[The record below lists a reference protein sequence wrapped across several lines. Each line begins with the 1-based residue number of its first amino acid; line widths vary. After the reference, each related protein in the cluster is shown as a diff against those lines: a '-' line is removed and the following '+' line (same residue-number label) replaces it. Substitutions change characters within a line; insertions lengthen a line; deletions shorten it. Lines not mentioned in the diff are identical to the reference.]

1 MVSTLLSIELP
12 LNPYNFTTPEHQDFS
27 RFPNPITAHDSSFR
41 ENLLK
46 TRRTLGE
53 QVLADIFEIAFADLW
68 VIDQCPVHNRFPDF
82 FIPAFNLAVEVD
94 GGYHYK
100 GGSRDRRDGYKD
112 WALTKRG
119 FNVFHID
126 NRFLVESCLDV
137 VSELK
142 KFVERLLEPIQSFGP
157 FCPWGWTH
165 YLAYKSSEKN
175 DFSLSNPNDLVSIRW
190 EIKKRYPVPEYCPS
204 KWRVAEREK
213 AFEIEANTLDLT
225 GLNYELDPG
234 SFGDFLYPRC
244 DKFRSDSNQS
254 VKAEKNRSITSIIFE
269 ELGRLSDKNPSSI
282 SLTDSLV
289 GDLGLGKNRINDI
302 RVALGD
308 AFNTHISY
316 QDVKYSN
323 YVSDLV
329 RYFWFT
335 KYE

>member
-1 MVSTLLSIELP
+1 MVTTVLPTDLP

-27 RFPNPITAHDSSFR
+27 RFPNPIIAHDNSFR

-46 TRRTLGE
+46 IRRTLGE

-94 GGYHYK
+94 GGYHYR

-126 NRFLVESCLDV
+126 NRFLLENFLDI
-137 VSELK
+137 VSDLK
-142 KFVERLLEPIQSFGP
+142 KFIERLLEPIQSSGP
-157 FCPWGWTH
+157 FCPWGWIY
-165 YLAYKSSEKN
+165 YLAYRPSEKY
-175 DFSLSNPNDLVSIRW
+175 DFFLSNPNDLVSIRW
-190 EIKKRYPVPEYCPS
+190 EIANRYPVPEYCPS
-204 KWRVAEREK
+204 NWCVADREK
-213 AFEIEANTLDLT
+213 SFELEANTLDLT
-225 GLNYELDPG
+225 GLIYELDPG
-234 SFGDFLYPRC
+234 SFGDFIYPRC
-244 DKFRSDSNQS
+244 DKFSSASSQS
-254 VKAEKNRSITSIIFE
+254 AKAEKGRSIASIIFE
-269 ELGRLSDKNPSSI
+269 ELGRLSNRPPSSI
-282 SLTDSLV
+282 KLTDNLIK
-289 GDLGLGKNRINDI
+289 DLGLGKNRINDI

-308 AFNTHISY
+308 AFNKHISY

-329 RYFWFT
+329 RYFWFA
-335 KYE
+335 KYD